1 MKPDNMFSKLILL
14 LVALLALHDALP
26 CPASA
31 AEGPVISIVTDAA
44 IGKAAKH
51 GFQKLT
57 AALQA
62 KDIPCEQAVSL
73 DSARGKF
80 LLVAGLASGE
90 GPAARLLKTGNHHPL
105 PQGPEALVIRRLQC
119 QASPAGSSVGAT
131 IAA

>member
-1 MKPDNMFSKLILL
+1 MPPS
-14 LVALLALHDALP
+14 
-26 CPASA
+26 AS
-31 AEGPVISIVTDAA
+31 
-44 IGKAAKH
+44 AAKH

-105 PQGPEALVIRRLQC
+105 PQGAEALVIRRLQLSGKPGWIVGGC
-119 QASPAGSSVGAT
+119 DDRGLMYAELDVADRIAWSADRSQPLSEVRETVETPAVR
-131 IAA
+131 